1 MDTNF
6 QRALARVLVYEGG
19 KVNNPNDPGGKTN
32 QGVTQRT
39 YNAWLRAQGK
49 MPLDVYNIPD
59 VDRDTIYRTQYWDTI
74 QGDKLPS
81 GVDLAVF
88 DAAVNSGP
96 SQAVKWLQAALN
108 DPGVTADGVLGVKT
122 MDVIAAVG
130 TEHDLDT
137 LIENICSHRLATL
150 QRLSTWKY
158 FGPGWHARVAN
169 VQKTALS
176 WEDAAPVPMAPDLSG
191 LNGSAKANVA
201 NIKPPVVSQIAA
213 HMTTAATGAGTVASQ
228 AASQVQGLQ
237 DTFSWV
243 KYVFG
248 GLTLL
253 GVAAGVIAMVATKA
267 QAAALAGTSTATVDL
282 QADAALPALPDVK
295 VAAPASVKGT

>member
-1 MDTNF
+1 
-6 QRALARVLVYEGG
+6 
-19 KVNNPNDPGGKTN
+19 
-32 QGVTQRT
+32 
-39 YNAWLRAQGK
+39 
-49 MPLDVYNIPD
+49 
-59 VDRDTIYRTQYWDTI
+59 
-74 QGDKLPS
+74 
-81 GVDLAVF
+81 
-88 DAAVNSGP
+88 
-96 SQAVKWLQAALN
+96 
-108 DPGVTADGVLGVKT
+108 
-122 MDVIAAVG
+122 
-130 TEHDLDT
+130 
-137 LIENICSHRLATL
+137 
-150 QRLSTWKY
+150 
-158 FGPGWHARVAN
+158 
-169 VQKTALS
+169 
-176 WEDAAPVPMAPDLSG
+176 MAPDLSG